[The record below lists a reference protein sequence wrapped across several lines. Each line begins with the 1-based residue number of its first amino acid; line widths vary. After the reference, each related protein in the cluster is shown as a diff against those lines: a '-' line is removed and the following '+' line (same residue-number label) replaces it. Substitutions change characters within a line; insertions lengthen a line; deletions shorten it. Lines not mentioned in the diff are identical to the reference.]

1 MSLESYKKTIEAQK
15 ERERKFNHNP
25 VLNSKGHTNSQE
37 YYGEAKSR
45 KSRRGFLVVLLLVA
59 IVAGCVIVFVRFG
72 NSTLKGDINSLTYEV
87 IDDNSWVLEYPE
99 NEFGEKTNDGYALNE
114 SYGDYFEDAASRQ
127 KVRLLTL
134 VRPNDVGFIVVF
146 NNIDSSI
153 HLFGALTCRAKIMDG
168 TIITFS
174 AESDRDGYIAVKE
187 SDVEIVKQ
195 LLTTNSEIL
204 LAIDEP
210 EGFFT
215 RATTYRFTIKAN
227 PNKLKSILSK
237 LN

>member
-15 ERERKFNHNP
+15 EREREFNHNP

-59 IVAGCVIVFVRFG
+59 IVAVCVIVFLRLG
-72 NSTLKGDINSLTYEV
+72 NNTLKGDINSLAYEV

-114 SYGDYFEDAASRQ
+114 SYGDYAADAVSRR
-127 KVRLLTL
+127 KVKLLTL
-134 VRPNDVGFIVVF
+134 VRPNNVGFFVV
-146 NNIDSSI
+146 IYGSTYYLS
-153 HLFGALTCRAKIMDG
+153 GALTCRAKIMDG

-174 AESDRDGYIAVKE
+174 AKSDRDKYIAVKE
-187 SDVEIVKQ
+187 SDVEIVKK